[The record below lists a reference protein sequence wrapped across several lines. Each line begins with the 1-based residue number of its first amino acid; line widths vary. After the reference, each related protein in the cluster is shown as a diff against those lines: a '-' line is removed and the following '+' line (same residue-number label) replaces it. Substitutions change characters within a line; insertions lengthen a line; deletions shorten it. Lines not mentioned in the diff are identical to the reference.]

1 MVTPQRP
8 DQSRRVTLVADEILG
23 YVRTGG
29 LGTATSFLA
38 VALGRMGHSVEL
50 LYVGER
56 PPEPMGS
63 DWARL
68 YQSAGVAIRILP
80 RSDTR
85 VEPSYFARMRDTELA
100 LRGDPPDVVITQDL
114 AAPAYTALRM
124 RRLGLGFEDTLFVV
138 YCHGSRRWITDMAQK
153 VRVLPGALAVSLLEQ
168 ASVELADVV
177 VSPSSYLLQWMQHE
191 GWQLPSRSLVIPY
204 LTRAAATG
212 EAAPS
217 AAELG
222 RRVERITFF
231 GRLEERKGLRPFVAA
246 VNAVEPELLRRVEL
260 EFLGAATPAW
270 PPERIEAMF
279 SKTAKAALRGISFQ
293 TRLDQPG
300 ALARLSRPGTLA
312 VMPSMAETFSNAV
325 YECLERGIP
334 FISSDAGAPPELI
347 AESDRPRVLFEPTR
361 DGIAAALRRELA
373 DGSSPRPVRRAFDP
387 ADSFETWREV
397 LATEPRAP
405 ERTTEPLTVEVVR
418 QGSFGET
425 TAEWI
430 VLLGPEDVPSQEL
443 VETLMRA
450 QVASGADVVTCGVR
464 IGHVQ
469 RFFLGDPGGLG
480 LLSNSYGTVALIR
493 RSLLSD
499 KTWSEPMWPLLA
511 RLGDEGAQIISIP
524 QALVEQT
531 SPPADVERD
540 PSEAL
545 RVLEQVERQLPQQLR
560 SLARLAAGLVAD
572 ATAARASAPVRRRLF
587 RPVWRR

>member
-373 DGSSPRPVRRAFDP
+373 DRSSPRPVRRAFDP

-464 IGHVQ
+464 IGHVHY
-469 RFFLGDPGGLG
+469 FFLGDPGGLG

-511 RLGDEGAQIISIP
+511 RLSDEGAQIISIP

-531 SPPADVERD
+531 SAPADVERD
-540 PSEAL
+540 PAEAL